1 MEIEIDLSSLKKAI
15 ASLDRAIKRSR
26 ADSSDEELR
35 DATIQRFEYTYEL
48 SWKMLKR
55 TLEKVSPTPFAI
67 DQMSFKEMIRTT
79 AEQGL
84 LSNVEKW
91 FTYRELRNQTSH
103 GYDQVKAQEV
113 YKEILYFYEDAVEL
127 LNRLEKRTHA

>member
-1 MEIEIDLSSLKKAI
+1 MKIEIDLSSLKKAI
-15 ASLDRAIKRSR
+15 ASLDRSIKRSQ

-67 DQMSFKEMIRTT
+67 DQMSFKEMIRTA

-84 LSNVEKW
+84 VLNVEKW
-91 FTYRELRNQTSH
+91 FNYRELRNQTSH
-103 GYDQVKAQEV
+103 GYDQVKAKEV
-113 YKEILYFYEDAVEL
+113 YKEILYFYDDAVDL
-127 LNRLEKRTHA
+127 LNRMERRAND